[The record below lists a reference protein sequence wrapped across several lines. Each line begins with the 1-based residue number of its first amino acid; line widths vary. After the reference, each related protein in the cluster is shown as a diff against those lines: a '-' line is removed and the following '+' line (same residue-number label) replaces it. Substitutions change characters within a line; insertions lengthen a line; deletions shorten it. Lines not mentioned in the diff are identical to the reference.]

1 MQRFWMK
8 AHWFRST
15 RALNLGANLVAKT
28 FAANLAKMLMRLA
41 DNLQGMKHHNA

>member
-15 RALNLGANLVAKT
+15 KALNLGANLVAKT
-28 FAANLAKMLMRLA
+28 FATNLANMWMRLIG
-41 DNLQGMKHHNA
+41 L